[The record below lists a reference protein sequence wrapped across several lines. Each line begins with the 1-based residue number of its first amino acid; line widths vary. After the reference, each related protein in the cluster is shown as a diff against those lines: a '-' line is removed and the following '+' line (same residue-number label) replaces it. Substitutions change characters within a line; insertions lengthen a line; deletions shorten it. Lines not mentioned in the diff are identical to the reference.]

1 MRLSRSIFLAAA
13 VTLASV
19 AGVSIASPVMSR
31 SAPLARLHSS
41 AISPLQL
48 TMARIYL
55 IALNDG
61 GRTGKRIGCGDS
73 VVPVWKYIG
82 FTYFTNNP
90 LADALRLLLA
100 DHIAY
105 YGQSGLYNALYQARL
120 TVSSAVVRN
129 GRATIRLGGK
139 MIVRGVC
146 DDPRVDAQLKQTA
159 RQFPSVKSVA
169 IFVNG
174 IPLWKLL
181 SGKG

>member
-13 VTLASV
+13 VTLAAV
-19 AGVSIASPVMSR
+19 AGVSIWSPVMSR

-48 TMARIYL
+48 TMVRIYL

-61 GRTGKRIGCGDS
+61 GRAGKRIGCGDS
-73 VVPVWKYIG
+73 VVPVFKKIQP
-82 FTYFTNNP
+82 TSMP
-90 LADALRLLLA
+90 LTRALGLLLA
-100 DHIAY
+100 DHSAY

-120 TVSSAVVRN
+120 TVSSVVIRN